1 MITSNLPKLKRIIR
15 YLSFIGHDCMIPK
28 AIYDFCN
35 QIVEY
40 SKSNELKKRSS
51 WETVRRSYL

>member
-1 MITSNLPKLKRIIR
+1 MITSNLPKLKQIIR
-15 YLSFIGHDCMIPK
+15 HLSFIGRDYMIPK
-28 AIYDFCN
+28 VISDFCN

-51 WETVRRSYL
+51 RETIRRSYL